1 MGLHQKNI
9 VYEQF
14 NLILSKMT
22 LSHISKPTHNKDE
35 QKLGK
40 NSVTDRKKKKK
51 KNKKEKNDK
60 EEEETSSKIK
70 MPAEDAKNVAG
81 ARLIV
86 EKKETVTIDNNED
99 EVDDEDD
106 DDENDDGELLAAAA
120 LWAGDGDGDGETS
133 DGNNDPSSREEDT
146 RNNHPFSSFSPVTK
160 ISSSTTAALRT
171 SLRKQV
177 YSLHITQ
184 LPYDSTEF
192 DLRKLFAEHGC
203 SKIKSIRL
211 VYDHDTRGQ
220 KTVFRGVAFI
230 DLLDSNS
237 YEVALK
243 LHHKTSIRG
252 RKLNIRPCR
261 SKEELAEIVSRTKE
275 LVQEKIRQQRSLERG
290 GEGESGVVVGKSS
303 LLANRND
310 QKIAVNNSQ
319 SNKRKTDGRTK
330 SGRKKTP
337 KVDAGGKPIKLT
349 KKERNRRAA
358 VIMSLKRK
366 R

>member
-1 MGLHQKNI
+1 
-9 VYEQF
+9 
-14 NLILSKMT
+14 MT
-22 LSHISKPTHNKDE
+22 VIALSHISKPTHNKDE

-40 NSVTDRKKKKK
+40 DSVTKRKK
-51 KNKKEKNDK
+51 KNKKNKKKKNDK

-70 MPAEDAKNVAG
+70 MPEEDAKNVAG

-86 EKKETVTIDNNED
+86 QKKETVTIDDNED
-99 EVDDEDD
+99 EDVDDD

-120 LWAGDGDGDGETS
+120 LWAGDGDGETS
-133 DGNNDPSSREEDT
+133 DGSNDPSSREEDT

-160 ISSSTTAALRT
+160 ISSTTAALQT
-171 SLRKQV
+171 SLQKQV

-290 GEGESGVVVGKSS
+290 GESGVVVGKSS
-303 LLANRND
+303 SSANRND
-310 QKIAVNNSQ
+310 QKIAVNSSQ

-330 SGRKKTP
+330 SGRKKAP

>member
-1 MGLHQKNI
+1 
-9 VYEQF
+9 
-14 NLILSKMT
+14 MT

-40 NSVTDRKKKKK
+40 NSVTKRKKKKK
-51 KNKKEKNDK
+51 NRKEKNDK

-86 EKKETVTIDNNED
+86 EKKETVTIDNNEG
-99 EVDDEDD
+99 EVDDDD
-106 DDENDDGELLAAAA
+106 YDDENDDGELLAAAA

-146 RNNHPFSSFSPVTK
+146 RINHPFSSFSPVTK
-160 ISSSTTAALRT
+160 TSSTTAALQT

-290 GEGESGVVVGKSS
+290 GEGENGVVVGKSS

-310 QKIAVNNSQ
+310 QKIAVNSSQ

-358 VIMSLKRK
+358 IIMSLKRK

>member
-1 MGLHQKNI
+1 
-9 VYEQF
+9 
-14 NLILSKMT
+14 MT
-22 LSHISKPTHNKDE
+22 VIAISHISKPTHDTDE
-35 QKLGK
+35 EKPGE
-40 NSVTDRKKKKK
+40 NAVTKRKK
-51 KNKKEKNDK
+51 KNKKNKKKKNDK
-60 EEEETSSKIK
+60 ELEEPSLKIK
-70 MPAEDAKNVAG
+70 APEEDDKNVAG
-81 ARLIV
+81 VGLLGI
-86 EKKETVTIDNNED
+86 KKETVTINDNK
-99 EVDDEDD
+99 DDDD

-120 LWAGDGDGDGETS
+120 LWAGDGDGETS
-133 DGNNDPSSREEDT
+133 DGSNDPSLREEDS
-146 RNNHPFSSFSPVTK
+146 RNNHQFSSISPVTK
-160 ISSSTTAALRT
+160 ISSTTAALQPSPRN
-171 SLRKQV
+171 QV

-252 RKLNIRPCR
+252 RKLSIRPCR

-290 GEGESGVVVGKSS
+290 EGESGVVVGKSS
-303 LLANRND
+303 SLANRND
-310 QKIAVNNSQ
+310 QKIAVNCSQ
-319 SNKRKTDGRTK
+319 SDKRKNDGRTK
-330 SGRKKTP
+330 SGRKKSP